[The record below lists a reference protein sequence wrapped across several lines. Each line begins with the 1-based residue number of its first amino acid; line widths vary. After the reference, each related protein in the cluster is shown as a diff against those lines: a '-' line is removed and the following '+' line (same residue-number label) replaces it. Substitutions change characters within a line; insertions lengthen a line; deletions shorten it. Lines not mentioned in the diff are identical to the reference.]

1 MDKEIDVMSWANGY
15 MLWLI
20 LLLIPMVYY
29 GKQILVK
36 RTQVLIQLGYHGIN
50 WFFIEVT
57 SLLFLWTCLI
67 IALAQPRF
75 GYKTIEVEQENRDIL
90 IVFDISRSMWANDV
104 SPSRILQAQREL
116 LDFINILEGERV
128 GVIVFAKHPYPR
140 MPFTTDYTMIETL
153 LPEMTPVYMESQ
165 GSDIPKALEM
175 AYETLQYDQQ
185 AGGQSILLISDGE
198 ISDEVDLQQSLTK
211 LKNKEIP
218 VFVIGVG
225 TEEGSNIPL
234 PKGGFVVDEDN
245 EKVVSKRMTEN
256 LRDIARETNGA
267 YISSSPSFKDT
278 ELLYRDGIM
287 KIESHR
293 SNIQEDV
300 LYNEYYFYFV
310 LLAFFAWTLSL
321 FPVQLSFQRMQEE
334 KRPSKMSW
342 KNILI
347 GFLILS
353 YAPQTKANED
363 TPEQDKFADI
373 PQNLEIAEE
382 LAYRLISSADHTTAR
397 RIYESIF
404 LQDESTMGQR
414 ALFNAALAAHKE
426 GQLYK
431 SLSYLEEVTSGP
443 YEGLARET
451 EVKIKEEIKIRLENE
466 NKEDPP
472 KNENNNSN
480 EENPEQNKEK
490 DDNPENKDSQQGNKD
505 GERDGEREQDDNKES
520 NNDNQ
525 SNKDNSSNSPSSDQN
540 QENQKSE
547 ESQSNSDS
555 KDLDD
560 IEQNGTPPQ
569 SPSQSE
575 QKKVPVV
582 KGKEE
587 QLLENLEE
595 HRPNTT
601 VGGYSSNGGMTW

>member
-20 LLLIPMVYY
+20 VLLIPIVYY
-29 GKQILVK
+29 GKQLIIK
-36 RTQVLIQLGYHGIN
+36 RTQMLIQLGYHGIN
-50 WFFIEVT
+50 WFFIEIT
-57 SLLFLWTCLI
+57 SLLVLCSCLI
-67 IALAQPRF
+67 IAIAQPRF
-75 GYKTIEVEQENRDIL
+75 GYETIEVEQENRDIL
-90 IVFDISRSMWANDV
+90 VVFDVSRSMWANDV
-104 SPSRILQAQREL
+104 SPSRILQAQREF
-116 LDFINILEGERV
+116 LDFVNILEGERV
-128 GVIVFAKHPYPR
+128 GLIVFAKHPYPR

-153 LPEMTPVYMESQ
+153 LPEMTPAYMESQ

-185 AGGQSILLISDGE
+185 TGGQSILLISDGE
-198 ISDEVDLQQSLTK
+198 ISDKADLQQSLKK
-211 LKNKEIP
+211 LKNKDIP

-225 TEEGSNIPL
+225 SEEGSNIPL
-234 PKGGFVVDEDN
+234 PNGGFVMNEDN

-256 LRDIARETNGA
+256 LRDIAKETNGA

-287 KIESHR
+287 KIKSNR

-300 LYNEYYFYFV
+300 LYNEYYMYFV
-310 LLAFFAWTLSL
+310 LIALIAWTLSL
-321 FPVQLSFQRMQEE
+321 FPVQLSFKNIQ
-334 KRPSKMSW
+334 KDKPIKTSKIHW
-342 KNILI
+342 KNVLLV
-347 GFLILS
+347 FLILS
-353 YAPQTKANED
+353 YAPYTKAND
-363 TPEQDKFADI
+363 DPEQGKFSDI

-382 LAYRLISSADHTTAR
+382 LAYKLISSADHTTAR

-431 SLSYLEEVTSGP
+431 SLSYLKDITSGP
-443 YEGLARET
+443 YEELARET
-451 EVKIKEEIKIRLENE
+451 EVKIEEEIKVRLENE

-472 KNENNNSN
+472 KDKNNNSN
-480 EENPEQNKEK
+480 SDNENPEQKKEENDNTENKNSPQENQDKENNEEGEK
-490 DDNPENKDSQQGNKD
+490 DDNKKSD
-505 GERDGEREQDDNKES
+505 S
-520 NNDNQ
+520 NNQDN
-525 SNKDNSSNSPSSDQN
+525 SNSPESPKSDQN
-540 QENQKSE
+540 QE
-547 ESQSNSDS
+547 SQDSPSNSDS
-555 KDLDD
+555 KNLDD
-560 IEQNGTPPQ
+560 IEQNVSPPQ
-569 SPSQSE
+569 PSSQNSQNSE
-575 QKKVPVV
+575 PLV

-595 HRPNTT
+595 HRPNTS